1 MVDFRDL
8 LCAYGKE
15 HVAVEEKE
23 TESGIAGDGMLPNV
37 HRTQRLLKTLFHDA
51 VHLSAVLLVFKG
63 SAFVVFLLASAKGHY

>member
-51 VHLSAVLLVFKG
+51 VHLSAVLLI
-63 SAFVVFLLASAKGHY
+63 L